1 MTSSTLQG
9 RWEKR
14 QWPRQPPRL
23 AGKAAAAMVA
33 ASVNV
38 APSRQVR
45 GRGGCQ
51 ESGGGSGKRG
61 KTTGGSCK
69 AGFDEAS
76 AIRCGPSS
84 TLPPEVMW
92 TLARRA
98 TPPPSQSRPLLL
110 AAD

>member
-14 QWPRQPPRL
+14 RWPRQPPRL
-23 AGKAAAAMVA
+23 AGKSAAAMVA
-33 ASVNV
+33 ASVKV
-38 APSRQVR
+38 APSRQIR

-84 TLPPEVMW
+84 TLPP
-92 TLARRA
+92 
-98 TPPPSQSRPLLL
+98 
-110 AAD
+110 